1 MNDPLHDPLAEDPLG
16 DQPEFEVKE
25 EPFEFFD
32 DSCSDQ
38 AEENCSYN
46 GKNLPA
52 KTATLLKTQK
62 MKNCSVTLKDIKT
75 VITNSSSIKVLTTT
89 PIMKIMTEK
98 PSKKVITEK
107 PSLKVTTEKSS
118 LKVTTEKPS
127 LKVTT
132 EKSNMK
138 VSTEKPS
145 IKVSTEKLGVK
156 VSTEKPS
163 IKVNME
169 RPSTKVST
177 ERPNIKEKVG
187 NINCQVKKET
197 KIPFRKQITSFLKRD
212 NEARLKRELE
222 RQLSNYRANIKRM
235 QKILDEEKAK
245 MTKVQNSL
253 VNLRRRL
260 RRRELKM
267 MSSMRIKE
275 TGFIAMKVDIETKS
289 NKVEREVEV
298 KNTIKLEDFEN
309 KKRKRIDKIKVMKR
323 KKFNKLL
330 KFDEVTVKEEEVVQ
344 EEERGLEIK
353 KTNKKGVVQE
363 KKKEQNEQA
372 NEKKQKKK
380 LEEAKGGKRD
390 GEPKKVEV
398 GIKTEVEEKNV
409 KPEIQ
414 IATSH
419 MLWNVLSRNKVEPY
433 LANTLN
439 NIDDVHFPLQPHVK
453 PNISDVPQLVKEFV
467 IREDI
472 SKSCTPSSD
481 STEKNPE
488 LRYRMHYLLILHKQ
502 FIAEHGMLCNYQAFA
517 NYVPRNVVKPSPRF
531 WKTCTCYPCLNP
543 ELKFEKFNMLG
554 LLQMNGM
561 ELGDILHDTEKEN
574 SLMAQL
580 RILRESRDILSY
592 DAWERTCSGTVHSKR
607 RSVSEPVGIVVAK
620 FLEEL
625 SLLKSHIQRTFC
637 QLEAAKQ
644 ARERAM
650 HSADEV
656 TLHVDCTPVP
666 VYRHTG
672 SEPVSADIVT
682 MLTVLTGYLWSNDGY
697 QSVVVMSDSKDYTTA
712 AVWAGLEKILLTLV
726 QVGKNKINIISD
738 SPTNRYR
745 NKSNFYYMSDF
756 AHAYGVCFR
765 WVFLELSHGIGHAGL
780 VRSDFDHVIRDQMSI
795 NVSIPVRYSCD
806 VLKLVQAHTSSVVHI
821 YTDEDVQKY
830 KCLLPKLRVVQG
842 TQKFHEVIILPED
855 FWVRD
860 VVSHDA
866 FRKLSF

>member
-32 DSCSDQ
+32 DSICWVSEGVTIIENGEEYEDKSKGEKMPDLECIGGPSKPTPDTESDTTNIVKCSDQ

-138 VSTEKPS
+138 
-145 IKVSTEKLGVK
+145 
-156 VSTEKPS
+156 
-163 IKVNME
+163 
-169 RPSTKVST
+169 
-177 ERPNIKEKVG
+177 
-187 NINCQVKKET
+187 
-197 KIPFRKQITSFLKRD
+197 ITSFLKRD

-607 RSVSEPVGIVVAK
+607 RS
-620 FLEEL
+620 
-625 SLLKSHIQRTFC
+625 
-637 QLEAAKQ
+637 
-644 ARERAM
+644 
-650 HSADEV
+650 
-656 TLHVDCTPVP
+656 
-666 VYRHTG
+666 
-672 SEPVSADIVT
+672 
-682 MLTVLTGYLWSNDGY
+682 
-697 QSVVVMSDSKDYTTA
+697 
-712 AVWAGLEKILLTLV
+712 
-726 QVGKNKINIISD
+726 
-738 SPTNRYR
+738 
-745 NKSNFYYMSDF
+745 
-756 AHAYGVCFR
+756 
-765 WVFLELSHGIGHAGL
+765 
-780 VRSDFDHVIRDQMSI
+780 
-795 NVSIPVRYSCD
+795 
-806 VLKLVQAHTSSVVHI
+806 
-821 YTDEDVQKY
+821 
-830 KCLLPKLRVVQG
+830 
-842 TQKFHEVIILPED
+842 
-855 FWVRD
+855 
-860 VVSHDA
+860 
-866 FRKLSF
+866 